1 MNHESIRGIWREG
14 GGLGR
19 RLSIERLRWW
29 DAAEI
34 AAGEVIRVLGG
45 GYETDW
51 KWAATG

>member
-1 MNHESIRGIWREG
+1 MNHESIRGILREG

-34 AAGEVIRVLGG
+34 AEGEVIRVLGG